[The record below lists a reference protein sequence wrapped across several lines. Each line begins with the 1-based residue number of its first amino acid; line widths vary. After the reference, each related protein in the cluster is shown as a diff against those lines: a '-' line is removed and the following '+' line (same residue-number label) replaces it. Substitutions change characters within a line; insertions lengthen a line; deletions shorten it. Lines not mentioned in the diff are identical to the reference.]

1 MVQESPSLL
10 TGTTRLFAERTA
22 AASLVVHLDRYGFV
36 LPSALFFQYERLF
49 DRPCSLVVAAP
60 WIGKTFTAK
69 RIYQSLASTPS
80 HEGEAQFLYHHPT
93 DLEAWVPGRPPVPPW
108 WPDWQGS
115 DGRAAWIIDAL
126 DEGERRAQGGLCP
139 FLLELLARLSPEQRW
154 RLRLVIFA
162 RENDLREVAPD
173 FESGLAEIFGRG
185 FFVARLLPLDAE
197 NARDLVRAEH
207 WDRILSLIES
217 NALQAVAGYP
227 AALQFLAR
235 QPRAALSVEDVW
247 RGLLQQLLT
256 EPHYHSRPFRTEPD
270 RRFDSSARIA
280 AVLTLT
286 GQEEIATSR
295 GLHTTISQLFPVPE
309 PPYRAATHAAA
320 NEALRSAMFQPT
332 AEAYRFRH
340 KNVREWMA
348 AFGLAGLPLAKL
360 RPALSATPA
369 SPAAPPSI
377 RPELNDLA
385 RMLAK
390 VHDVPEVHT
399 WIHETLQAMP
409 SDLFAP
415 SLHEVRPLLDRLE
428 QLAEH
433 GARPEWLDDPAS
445 LERLLVPD
453 LDHEL
458 ANRLADGAKHTAA
471 RIMLVQIAAVLDLA
485 RALATAATIVP
496 DLSQGEVLRSWCA
509 SALARSNRIDLLRAL
524 VPFVES
530 AQPVTPEGCAIVS
543 TLITAFVTQGLW
555 TAAQAFRNL
564 PRAVDPRVIDATST
578 LPHVLKEHLTVAAA
592 EEIVSG
598 LGATEIE
605 RLNRET
611 EERSDRGSWRLE
623 PRAEVYAAA
632 VETLAGVRPVDPVR
646 LRRLFPFALS
656 VMVHQFVHRHL
667 VNSLAEALRASE
679 ISRRELFLAAVAA
692 QKEDPER
699 RHLWF
704 WTHHL
709 LAPEDLAWLEDRLL
723 SLSNDLPE
731 LWSIAFHLANGSDDD
746 AVRQRVLAA
755 VERNA
760 PGVITGHQAALEDQ
774 RERERQEQER
784 EAQEEA
790 GERPIEEID
799 RQLLALPGLGA
810 QQRLWQLSW
819 VNFSEDDTR
828 PTNLVG
834 SWAEVPAP
842 LQRQVLDACA
852 AALDSV
858 APTPIP
864 PGSSYPR
871 TLQYEAQA
879 FVALRRLEPDRFE
892 LTAARI
898 ERWLPAVLRTFH
910 PQSNALLADCLH
922 LHPRPTERV
931 LIAAVARELS
941 EPDAYS
947 VLLQDLPVALWTDN
961 VTRWVAARVEGARPA
976 IFRPRLLELL
986 AARQPEAGLRVA
998 RAVLEK
1004 SFLIKLL
1011 PAGAD
1016 GSRPVQVDAL
1026 GIQALDILLALDPQ
1040 AVWPRFEQGAALA
1053 GHHFLERLRGFG
1065 HNAREGLRVNWP
1077 AWPPDR
1083 LVRLTGVLFA
1093 AYPPELDPA
1102 EERPGL
1108 VLPQHEFRL
1117 LRWQILEHLA
1127 RSPGAEAATAAEEV
1141 KGIHPRAREYVAS
1154 LQASRAANQLLAAP
1168 SPSSPGITVVEASRL
1183 LDDRFFRLI
1192 RSADDLLEVTL
1203 EELRGLEKDVGY
1215 DHAMLYCPAATGVAE
1230 RRRREEALQAYVL
1243 RRLQDRLP
1251 GKVLDRETEA
1261 RLRTRLDI
1269 RVIAP
1274 VVVTRELVKVVIE
1287 VKWSDNSDAHRGIS
1301 TALTEQLGR
1310 KYLLEEGLH
1319 HGVYLV
1325 GWTGTLG
1332 TWRRGAGPRPRG
1344 PAALAEALSRQA
1356 EEFRREHPTIHI
1368 RPLVWDL
1375 QPSSP
1380 ARIPPA
1386 SQDDLTPSV

>member
-1 MVQESPSLL
+1 MDPESPSLL

-22 AASLVVHLDRYGFV
+22 AASLVVHLDSYGFV
-36 LPSALFFQYERLF
+36 LPSALFFQCERLF
-49 DRPCSLVVAAP
+49 DRPCSLVLAAP

-80 HEGEAQFLYHHPT
+80 HEGEAQLPYHHPT
-93 DLEAWVPGRPPVPPW
+93 DLEAWVPGPLPIPPW
-108 WPDWQGS
+108 WPDWQES
-115 DGRAAWIIDAL
+115 DARAAWIIDAL

-139 FLLELLARLSPEQRW
+139 SLLELLAHLSPEQRW

-173 FESGLAEIFGRG
+173 FESRLEEIFGRG

-197 NARDLVRAEH
+197 NARDLVRAED

-217 NALQAVAGYP
+217 NSLQAVAGYP

-247 RGLLQQLLT
+247 RGVLQQLLT
-256 EPHYHSRPFRTEPD
+256 EPHYHSRPFRTEPE
-270 RRFDSSARIA
+270 RRFDSSARMA

-286 GQEEIATSR
+286 GQEEIATS
-295 GLHTTISQLFPVPE
+295 GVLHTTISQLFPVPE
-309 PPYRAATHAAA
+309 PPYQAATYTAA

-348 AFGLAGLPLAKL
+348 AFGLAGLPLGKL
-360 RPALSATPA
+360 RPVLSATPP

-390 VHDVPEVHT
+390 VHDVPEVRT
-399 WIHETLQAMP
+399 WIQETLQAMP

-415 SLHEVRPLLDRLE
+415 SLHEVRSLLDRLE

-433 GARPEWLDDPAS
+433 GAHPEWLDDPAS

-458 ANRLADGAKHTAA
+458 ASRLADGAKHPAA
-471 RIMLVQIAAVLDLA
+471 RIILVRIAAVLDLA

-496 DLSQGEVLRSWCA
+496 DLSQDEVLRSWCA
-509 SALARSNRIDLLRAL
+509 SALARCNRIDLLRAL

-530 AQPVTPEGCAIVS
+530 AQPVTAEGCAILS
-543 TLITAFVTQGLW
+543 TLIAALVTQGLW
-555 TAAQAFRNL
+555 TAAQAFRTL
-564 PRAVDPRVIDATST
+564 PRAVDPRVIDATTT
-578 LPHVLKEHLTVAAA
+578 LPHVLKEHLTIAAA

-605 RLNRET
+605 
-611 EERSDRGSWRLE
+611 

-632 VETLAGVRPVDPVR
+632 VEKLAAVRPVDPVR

-667 VNSLAEALRASE
+667 VNLLADAFRESE
-679 ISRRELFLAAVAA
+679 IGRRELFLAAVAA
-692 QKEDPER
+692 QKADPER

-704 WTHHL
+704 WTRHL
-709 LAPEDLAWLEDRLL
+709 LRPEDLGWLEDRLL
-723 SLSNDLPE
+723 PISNDLPE
-731 LWSIAFHLANGSDDD
+731 IWSIAFHLASGSDDD
-746 AVRQRVLAA
+746 AVKQRVLVA

-760 PGVITGHQAALEDQ
+760 PGVITGHEAALEDQ

-784 EAQEEA
+784 QAQEESS
-790 GERPIEEID
+790 ERPIEEID

-879 FVALRRLEPDRFE
+879 FVALRRLEPDCFE

-922 LHPRPTERV
+922 LHRQPTERV
-931 LIAAVARELS
+931 LLAAVARELS
-941 EPDAYS
+941 EGDAYS

-986 AARQPEAGLRVA
+986 AARQPEEGLRVA

-1004 SFLIKLL
+1004 SFLIQLL

-1016 GSRPVQVDAL
+1016 GSRQVQGDAL

-1053 GHHFLERLRGFG
+1053 GNHFLEFLRGFG
-1065 HNAREGLRVNWP
+1065 YNAREGLRVNWP

-1083 LVRLTGVLFA
+1083 LVRLTRALFA

-1102 EERPGL
+1102 EEGPGL

-1141 KGIHPRAREYVAS
+1141 KGIHPQAREYVES
-1154 LQASRAANQLLAAP
+1154 LQASRAADDLLTAP
-1168 SPSSPGITVVEASRL
+1168 SQSGQGITVVEARRL

-1203 EELRGLEKDVGY
+1203 EELRELEKDVGY
-1215 DHAMLYCPAATGVAE
+1215 DHAMLYCPAASGAAE
-1230 RRRREEALQAYVL
+1230 RHRREEALQAYVL

-1251 GKVLDRETEA
+1251 GKVLDRETEV
-1261 RLRTRLDI
+1261 RLRNRLDI

-1274 VVVTRELVKVVIE
+1274 VVDTREMAKVVIE

-1310 KYLLEEGLH
+1310 IYLLEEGLH
-1319 HGVYLV
+1319 HGVFLV
-1325 GWTGTLG
+1325 GWTGKLG
-1332 TWRRGAGPRPRG
+1332 SWRRGAGPRPRG

-1386 SQDDLTPSV
+1386 TKDDPTPSV